1 MNTQVDQLLDEALQ
15 LPVADR
21 SALVAVLL
29 DSLDGS
35 DDASIPDAWRTE
47 IARRRAGLRD
57 GSISPVPWAEARAR
71 LARL

>member
-1 MNTQVDQLLDEALQ
+1 MNAQVDQLLDEALL
-15 LPVADR
+15 LPAADR

-35 DDASIPDAWRTE
+35 DDASIPDAWRAE
-47 IARRRAGLRD
+47 IARRRAALRD

-71 LARL
+71 LTRL